1 MSLFLQ
7 TNSKNHSEQSNKF
20 LQSKS
25 EEEFGFVALN
35 NESEDEHTAFYY
47 HKWTNFIVWGVL
59 ADFGILAN
67 RYGSMS
73 KHRLNL
79 HSIIMGLCV
88 LPTVIAEILMIAIWN
103 PPEFYGN
110 LNLSSIHAPIGF
122 TYLGLMILQS
132 TGGVILKLCIESN
145 NPQKYT
151 KIMSIGHIYL
161 GYSMY
166 FLGKI
171 QCGFG
176 FYEVYSN
183 VQGKGQ
189 GNLIMFW
196 IVYGL
201 LFFWRIIFEWLY
213 QNGKLF
219 EYFYS
224 ATQTSEKTG
233 SIQDSLF
240 VQYLIQNDQLNI
252 EKEYNNKM
260 WFIFNNS
267 IVDLTGFV
275 HPGGQYIWE
284 KTKGREI
291 SRFIYG
297 GQSLEDGNSRAYT
310 HSDKVITLIQRQ
322 TIGYLNGNSIENT
335 TQQQINKWTL
345 INQYT
350 ISEKISLFGFKNSS
364 KQIESQLTSLH
375 QFGKYYQIKSSVNKK
390 ISVRQYT
397 SVVSMAP
404 ENVQYRQKLI
414 NLIQVLNQ
422 IKSEDIEQINQQPR
436 YLNELP
442 LIIKKYESNLGFSQ
456 YIHTH
461 KGEEYEIEGPYGP
474 SLGLPNKGRV
484 TIICGGTGILPFLD
498 LLDFQLQ
505 SSIYQIVKK
514 KLGQKMAEKLNP
526 FECQFSNG
534 LHITLII
541 AVADKSELIG
551 QEIFKSLITLQNQ
564 LEEQSFKMILK
575 IKEQI
580 EGFTCVNERFDQSFM
595 RQQLGQL
602 SQYDKFYVCGPPVM
616 NQTVPITLINLGVQE
631 KNIHYV

>member
-7 TNSKNHSEQSNKF
+7 TNCKNDFEQSNKF
-20 LQSKS
+20 LQSQN
-25 EEEFGFVALN
+25 EEEFGFVDLRN
-35 NESEDEHTAFYY
+35 DSEEKHTAFYY
-47 HKWTNFIVWGVL
+47 HKWANFIVWGIL
-59 ADFGILAN
+59 ADLGILAN
-67 RYGSMS
+67 RYGSLS

-88 LPTVIAEILMIAIWN
+88 VPTVIAEILMIAIWN

-110 LNLSSIHAPIGF
+110 QNLGSIHAPIGF
-122 TYLGLMILQS
+122 AYLGLMILQS
-132 TGGVILKLCIESN
+132 AGGVILKLCIESS

-151 KIMSIGHIYL
+151 KIMSLGHIYL

-176 FYEVYSN
+176 FYIVYSN
-183 VQGKGQ
+183 MKGEGK

-196 IVYGL
+196 IVYAL

-213 QNGKLF
+213 QKGTLF

-224 ATQTSEKTG
+224 ANQPTDRTG

-252 EKEYNNKM
+252 EKEYSNKM

-275 HPGGQYIWE
+275 HPGGQYFWE

-297 GQSLEDGNSRAYT
+297 GQSLEDGNTAAYT
-310 HSDKVITLIQRQ
+310 HSNRVITLIQRQ
-322 TIGYLNGNSIENT
+322 TIGHLNANSNENV
-335 TQQQINKWTL
+335 TQQNINKWTL
-345 INQYT
+345 VNHLM

-364 KQIESQLTSLH
+364 KQIESKLTNLH
-375 QFGKYYQIKSSVNKK
+375 QFGKYYQIKSSVNKN

-404 ENVQYRQKLI
+404 ENIQYREKLI
-414 NLIQVLNQ
+414 NLIQQLNK
-422 IKSEDIEQINQQPR
+422 IKSEDIVSMDQQAR

-442 LIIKKYESNLGFSQ
+442 LIIKKYESNFGFSQ
-456 YIHTH
+456 YIHSH
-461 KGEEYEIEGPYGP
+461 LNEDYEIEGPYGP

-484 TIICGGTGILPFLD
+484 VIVCGGTGILPFLD

-505 SSIYQIVKK
+505 SATYQIVKK
-514 KLGQKMAEKLNP
+514 KFGQKVAERLNP

-534 LHITLII
+534 LHITLVLAI
-541 AVADKSELIG
+541 AHKSELIG
-551 QEIFKSLITLQNQ
+551 LEIFKSLMSLQNE
-564 LEEQSFKMILK
+564 LEEQSFRMILK
-575 IKEQI
+575 ITEQI
-580 EGFTCVNERFDQSFM
+580 EGFTCVNERFDKEFM

-616 NQTVPITLINLGVQE
+616 NQAVPQALTSLGVQE
-631 KNIHYV
+631 KYIHYV